1 LELEEDVDVV
11 FIKEFYAT
19 DSIFQVPQSSEMK
32 LMFMPYNE
40 AAGYH
45 NYLDKSV
52 MLWPEDQKK
61 ISFSGVTMVGGG
73 AIEFLSELHL
83 SQDGFTVK
91 HGEVYF
97 QREFNASALT
107 GSGDFVVGEDSIA
120 SLGIESSFVGEGS
133 IYVFGK
139 VVVPELASVL
149 NGKIIVVHKGGKLD
163 VAGSMTKIEEGQV
176 VYVK

>member
-1 LELEEDVDVV
+1 
-11 FIKEFYAT
+11 
-19 DSIFQVPQSSEMK
+19 
-32 LMFMPYNE
+32 
-40 AAGYH
+40 
-45 NYLDKSV
+45 
-52 MLWPEDQKK
+52 
-61 ISFSGVTMVGGG
+61 MVGGG